1 MFRVKICGITTAKD
15 AEMAASLGA
24 DAVGINFYRGSRRYV
39 SPADAV
45 SIVGAIRG
53 KAVPVAVFVD
63 ETPEAIGE
71 ICRKL
76 RIDTVQLSGNEPP
89 VIAKRIALRR
99 IKAIH
104 LREGLE
110 VGAFENYP
118 CEAFLVDAESP
129 GEFGGTGKTLEWGRI
144 GGTKLRKQW
153 ILAGG
158 LTPVNVLNAIHLAR
172 PYGVDVASGV
182 EVQPGKKD
190 PAKVRQFIIN
200 AMKGLCIERK
210 YQEKK

>member
-15 AEMAASLGA
+15 AMLAESLGA
-24 DAVGINFYRGSRRYV
+24 DAIGINFHRGSKRFV

-45 SIVGAIRG
+45 PILAALRG
-53 KAVPVAVFVD
+53 KAVPVAVFVN
-63 ETPEAIGE
+63 EAPELIE
-71 ICRKL
+71 EVCRKL
-76 RIDTVQLSGNEPP
+76 RIDMVQLSGDEPQ

-118 CEAFLVDAESP
+118 CEAFLVDADVP
-129 GEFGGTGKTLEWGRI
+129 GEFGGTGKRLDWEGI
-144 GGTKLRKQW
+144 GGAKLGKPW

-158 LTPVNVLNAIHLAR
+158 LTPGNVLHAIHLAR

-182 EVQPGKKD
+182 EDQPGKKD
-190 PAKVRQFIIN
+190 PVKLKYFIMN
-200 AMKGLCIERK
+200 AMKGLCN
-210 YQEKK
+210 EK